1 MPETDDPCSTYNVIS
16 FNVKGD
22 SPIHNLSAE
31 RSLPNKLNFETFPQ
45 IRSEMDAEKVHI
57 W

>member
-31 RSLPNKLNFETFPQ
+31 RSLPNKLNFEIFPQ

-57 W
+57 